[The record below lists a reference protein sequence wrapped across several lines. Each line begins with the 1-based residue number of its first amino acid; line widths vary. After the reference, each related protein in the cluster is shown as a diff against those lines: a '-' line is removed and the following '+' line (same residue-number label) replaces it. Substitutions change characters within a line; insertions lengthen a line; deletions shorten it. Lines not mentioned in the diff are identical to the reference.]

1 MEIMVASWRAMRPVL
16 VANFFRLTHFV
27 PPIGEEAAI
36 RVPPTAASTEGPRDP
51 LPVDAKPLPGPS
63 TELQPIG
70 CTLDSANIVREQ
82 QESSNEEGKEEMEEE
97 PDDVVKSQTLTGSE
111 KEGESL
117 PEGWNQNR
125 YKLRYVHNKQLFIL
139 HGIISQGAII
149 FNLLRT
155 SDKAITI
162 VHFQPE
168 EMVTSLEG
176 ESIEEIVPKYRA
188 VIDTV
193 SNTLIAPQVSL
204 NRQEISTQTSRT
216 SPPIVHV
223 EPISESRLAWNNGS
237 SPRDEHSRSRPRRTL
252 KDFEAWQSERRLAWP
267 GMRKSESPYWN
278 VLQSAT
284 FFHGLSRTIPSPLLL
299 SFSTELGIYYAFGT
313 DITTIGPMNLIYP
326 ERLIREPERHPL
338 RIGQD
343 DLNPFGR
350 AGGGMIFDPFNP
362 RGRGGIPNPGVWIPG
377 GVPSWGIFRGSIPPG
392 ARFDPF
398 GPPGSTPNPGRFGR
412 GPPDADH
419 LPPPGYDDMFM

>member
-1 MEIMVASWRAMRPVL
+1 MV
-16 VANFFRLTHFV
+16 
-27 PPIGEEAAI
+27 
-36 RVPPTAASTEGPRDP
+36 
-51 LPVDAKPLPGPS
+51 
-63 TELQPIG
+63 
-70 CTLDSANIVREQ
+70 
-82 QESSNEEGKEEMEEE
+82 
-97 PDDVVKSQTLTGSE
+97 QTLTGSE

-176 ESIEEIVPKYRA
+176 ESIEEMVPRYRA

-223 EPISESRLAWNNGS
+223 EPISESR
-237 SPRDEHSRSRPRRTL
+237 
-252 KDFEAWQSERRLAWP
+252 
-267 GMRKSESPYWN
+267 
-278 VLQSAT
+278 
-284 FFHGLSRTIPSPLLL
+284 
-299 SFSTELGIYYAFGT
+299 
-313 DITTIGPMNLIYP
+313 NLIYP

-377 GVPSWGIFRGSIPPG
+377 GVPR
-392 ARFDPF
+392 
-398 GPPGSTPNPGRFGR
+398 
-412 GPPDADH
+412 
-419 LPPPGYDDMFM
+419 

>member
-1 MEIMVASWRAMRPVL
+1 MRKL
-16 VANFFRLTHFV
+16 SRDWLK
-27 PPIGEEAAI
+27 
-36 RVPPTAASTEGPRDP
+36 TA
-51 LPVDAKPLPGPS
+51 LW
-63 TELQPIG
+63 
-70 CTLDSANIVREQ
+70 CTLDGANIVREQ
-82 QESSNEEGKEEMEEE
+82 QEFCNEKGKEEMKEE
-97 PDDVVKSQTLTGSE
+97 PDYLTLTGSE
-111 KEGESL
+111 RESESL

-155 SDKAITI
+155 SDKAITV

-168 EMVTSLEG
+168 EVVTSLEG

-188 VIDTV
+188 IIDTV
-193 SNTLIAPQVSL
+193 RNTLIAPQVTLS
-204 NRQEISTQTSRT
+204 RQEISTQTSRP
-216 SPPIVHV
+216 SPTIVDV
-223 EPISESRLAWNNGS
+223 EPISESR
-237 SPRDEHSRSRPRRTL
+237 
-252 KDFEAWQSERRLAWP
+252 
-267 GMRKSESPYWN
+267 
-278 VLQSAT
+278 
-284 FFHGLSRTIPSPLLL
+284 
-299 SFSTELGIYYAFGT
+299 
-313 DITTIGPMNLIYP
+313 NLIYP
-326 ERLIREPERHPL
+326 ERSLREPERPLRHPL

-350 AGGGMIFDPFNP
+350 TGGGMIFDPFNS
-362 RGRGGIPNPGVWIPG
+362 RGRGGIPDPGIGIPG
-377 GVPSWGIFRGSIPPG
+377 GLPRGSIPPG

>member
-1 MEIMVASWRAMRPVL
+1 MVASWRAMRPAL
-16 VANFFRLTHFV
+16 IANFFRLTHFV
-27 PPIGEEAAI
+27 PPIGEEATI
-36 RVPPTAASTEGPRDP
+36 RVPSAATSTEEPNDP
-51 LPVDAKPLPGPS
+51 LPVDAKPLPCPF
-63 TELQPIG
+63 TELQPSPSTMLTSASLTFV
-70 CTLDSANIVREQ
+70 CANIVEEQ
-82 QESSNEEGKEEMEEE
+82 QESSNEEGEEEMEEE
-97 PDDVVKSQTLTGSE
+97 PDDVVKSGGGQTLTGSE
-111 KEGESL
+111 RESECL

-139 HGIISQGAII
+139 HGIISQGAIIFNLLPRSYHFQPAGKYKLRYVHNKQLFILHGITSQGAII

-216 SPPIVHV
+216 TPTIVNV
-223 EPISESRLAWNNGS
+223 EPMFESRNIIL
-237 SPRDEHSRSRPRRTL
+237 
-252 KDFEAWQSERRLAWP
+252 
-267 GMRKSESPYWN
+267 
-278 VLQSAT
+278 
-284 FFHGLSRTIPSPLLL
+284 
-299 SFSTELGIYYAFGT
+299 
-313 DITTIGPMNLIYP
+313 P
-326 ERLIREPERHPL
+326 ERLLRNPERHPL

-343 DLNPFGR
+343 DLNPLGR
-350 AGGGMIFDPFNP
+350 TGGGMIFDPFNS
-362 RGRGGIPNPGVWIPG
+362 RGRGGIPDPGIGIPG
-377 GVPSWGIFRGSIPPG
+377 GLPRGSIPPG